1 MSLFDAGLRLG
12 YAYRQHHR
20 GNTINY
26 QAWKWRVKLI
36 FTTVDRRSLSDRRGR
51 ELGTVWKFKIFLL
64 HKFLHEINFGK
75 WTFRKLQHVHRKE
88 IFNFVQK
95 CQSIQNCQSGEFED
109 SRFVKIDFTGNLSV
123 RKFLEFLRYGRAAHA
138 GNLFHYDLI
147 MVTSTTTFHK
157 RKLLLQPWSS
167 F

>member
-75 WTFRKLQHVHRKE
+75 WTFRKLQHVEKKFSISSKNVRASKNVKVAS
-88 IFNFVQK
+88 FNF
-95 CQSIQNCQSGEFED
+95 
-109 SRFVKIDFTGNLSV
+109 RFVKIDFTENLSV
-123 RKFLEFLRYGRAAHA
+123 RKFLEFLHCGRAAHA
-138 GNLFHYDLI
+138 GNLFHYHLI

>member
-1 MSLFDAGLRLG
+1 MGQDENPLKYAKYKLRMSLFDAGLRLG

-75 WTFRKLQHVHRKE
+75 WTFRKLQHVEKKFSISSKNVRASKIVKVASLKTLDLSKLISRKIWVSE
-88 IFNFVQK
+88 NFLDFYTVVGRHMQET
-95 CQSIQNCQSGEFED
+95 CSIMIS
-109 SRFVKIDFTGNLSV
+109 L
-123 RKFLEFLRYGRAAHA
+123 
-138 GNLFHYDLI
+138 
-147 MVTSTTTFHK
+147 
-157 RKLLLQPWSS
+157 W
-167 F
+167 

>member
-1 MSLFDAGLRLG
+1 MGQDENPLKYAKYKLRMSLFDAGLRLG

-75 WTFRKLQHVHRKE
+75 WTFRKLQHVEKKFSISSKNVRASKIVKVASLKTLDLSKLISRK
-88 IFNFVQK
+88 I
-95 CQSIQNCQSGEFED
+95 
-109 SRFVKIDFTGNLSV
+109 
-123 RKFLEFLRYGRAAHA
+123 
-138 GNLFHYDLI
+138 
-147 MVTSTTTFHK
+147 
-157 RKLLLQPWSS
+157 
-167 F
+167 